1 MEKIKLGMVGG
12 GEGAFIGEVHR
23 IAARMDERFH
33 LCAGALCSD
42 PERSLKS
49 ALDLGLPEDRSY
61 SDYKEM
67 AISESRRDDGINF
80 VSIVTPNHLHHPI
93 AKAFLEVGIN
103 VICDKP
109 MTMNSEEAQE
119 LIDISESS
127 DLIFAV
133 TYNYSGYPL
142 IREAR
147 EIIKKGELGS
157 IRIIKVE
164 YIQDWLTEPI
174 ENTGQKQASWR
185 VDPKKSGIG
194 GSIGDIGTHAF
205 HLAHFVTQQLPN
217 KISADLSCFVEGREL
232 DDNAHILMRYESG
245 AKGMI
250 WSSQVAPGNEN
261 NLKIQIYGE
270 KGGLI
275 WQQENPNEL
284 ILNLLNQPS
293 RRLTRGSSFVGDQSA
308 RLTRIPAGHPEGY
321 LEGFANIYREVADEF
336 SAKISGKP
344 ISKDILYPTS
354 KEGLY
359 GVSFIEAAIESNSK
373 DSVWTDLKL

>member
-1 MEKIKLGMVGG
+1 MKKIKLGMVGG

-67 AISESRRDDGINF
+67 AISESQRDDGINF

-109 MTMNSEEAQE
+109 MTMNTEEAQE

-174 ENTGQKQASWR
+174 EKTGQKQASWR

-293 RRLTRGSSFVGDQSA
+293 KRLTRGSSFVGDQSA

-373 DSVWTDLKL
+373 DSVWTNLKL

>member
-23 IAARMDERFH
+23 IAARMDERFQ

-67 AISESRRDDGINF
+67 AISESQRDDGINF

-157 IRIIKVE
+157 IRIIKAE

-354 KEGLY
+354 REGLY

>member
-67 AISESRRDDGINF
+67 AISESQRDDGINF

-147 EIIKKGELGS
+147 EIIKKDELGS

>member
-67 AISESRRDDGINF
+67 AISESQRDDGINF

-373 DSVWTDLKL
+373 DSVWTELKL

>member
-67 AISESRRDDGINF
+67 AISESQRDDGINF

-174 ENTGQKQASWR
+174 ESTGQKQASWR

-336 SAKISGKP
+336 SAKTSGKP

>member
-49 ALDLGLPEDRSY
+49 ALDLGLPEERSY

-67 AISESRRDDGINF
+67 AISESQRDDGINF

-174 ENTGQKQASWR
+174 ESTGQKQASWR

>member
-1 MEKIKLGMVGG
+1 MEKIKLGKDGG

-49 ALDLGLPEDRSY
+49 ALDLGLPKDRSY

-67 AISESRRDDGINF
+67 AISESQRDDGINF

>member
-67 AISESRRDDGINF
+67 AISESQRDDGINF

-174 ENTGQKQASWR
+174 EKTGQKQASWR

-284 ILNLLNQPS
+284 ILNLLTQPS

>member
-42 PERSLKS
+42 PKRSLKS
-49 ALDLGLPEDRSY
+49 ALNLGLPEDRSY

-67 AISESRRDDGINF
+67 AISESQRDDGINF

-109 MTMNSEEAQE
+109 MTMNTEEAQE

>member
-49 ALDLGLPEDRSY
+49 ALDLGLPEERSY

-67 AISESRRDDGINF
+67 AISESQRDDGINF

-119 LIDISESS
+119 LIDISECS

-174 ENTGQKQASWR
+174 ESTGQKQASWR

>member
-61 SDYKEM
+61 FDYKEM
-67 AISESRRDDGINF
+67 AISESQRDDGINF

-336 SAKISGKP
+336 TAKISGKP

-354 KEGLY
+354 REGLY

>member
-1 MEKIKLGMVGG
+1 MKKIKLGMVGG

-67 AISESRRDDGINF
+67 AISESQRDDGINF

-109 MTMNSEEAQE
+109 MTMNTEEAQE

-147 EIIKKGELGS
+147 EIIKKGDLGS

>member
-67 AISESRRDDGINF
+67 AISESQRDDGINF

-109 MTMNSEEAQE
+109 MTMISEEAQE

-174 ENTGQKQASWR
+174 EKTGQKQASWR

-293 RRLTRGSSFVGDQSA
+293 RRLTRGSSFVGNQSA

>member
-67 AISESRRDDGINF
+67 AISESQRDDGINF

-164 YIQDWLTEPI
+164 YIQDWLTEQI

-284 ILNLLNQPS
+284 ILNLLNKPS

>member
-67 AISESRRDDGINF
+67 AISESQRGDGINF

-174 ENTGQKQASWR
+174 ESTGQKQASWR

>member
-23 IAARMDERFH
+23 IAARMDERFQ

-42 PERSLKS
+42 PERSFKS

-67 AISESRRDDGINF
+67 AISESQRDDGINF

-157 IRIIKVE
+157 IRIIKAE

-174 ENTGQKQASWR
+174 ENIGQKQASWR

-245 AKGMI
+245 AKGII

>member
-23 IAARMDERFH
+23 IAARMDERFQ

-67 AISESRRDDGINF
+67 AISESQRDDGINF

>member
-67 AISESRRDDGINF
+67 AISESQRDDGINF
-80 VSIVTPNHLHHPI
+80 VSIVTPNHLHYPI
-93 AKAFLEVGIN
+93 AKVFLEVGIN

-174 ENTGQKQASWR
+174 EKTGQKQASWR

-284 ILNLLNQPS
+284 ILNLLTQPS

>member
-49 ALDLGLPEDRSY
+49 ALNLGLPEDRSY

-67 AISESRRDDGINF
+67 AISESQRDDGINF

-119 LIDISESS
+119 LIDISETS

-174 ENTGQKQASWR
+174 ESTGQKQASWR

-217 KISADLSCFVEGREL
+217 KISADLSSFVEGREL

-336 SAKISGKP
+336 STKISGKP

>member
-23 IAARMDERFH
+23 IAARMDERFQ

-67 AISESRRDDGINF
+67 AISESQRDDGINF

-174 ENTGQKQASWR
+174 EKTGQKQASWR

-293 RRLTRGSSFVGDQSA
+293 KRLTRGSSFVGDQSA

>member
-49 ALDLGLPEDRSY
+49 AIDLGLPEDRSY

-67 AISESRRDDGINF
+67 AISESQRDDGINF

>member
-67 AISESRRDDGINF
+67 AISESQRDDGINF

-217 KISADLSCFVEGREL
+217 KISADLSSFVEGREL

>member
-67 AISESRRDDGINF
+67 AISESQRDDGINF

-93 AKAFLEVGIN
+93 AKAFMEVGIN

-284 ILNLLNQPS
+284 ILNLLSQPS

>member
-23 IAARMDERFH
+23 IAARMDERFQ

-61 SDYKEM
+61 SDYIEM
-67 AISESRRDDGINF
+67 AISESQRDDGINF

-147 EIIKKGELGS
+147 EIIKKGDLGS

>member
-23 IAARMDERFH
+23 IAARMDERFQ

-67 AISESRRDDGINF
+67 AISESQRDDGINF

-147 EIIKKGELGS
+147 EIIKKGDLGS

-354 KEGLY
+354 REGLY

>member
-67 AISESRRDDGINF
+67 AISESQRDDGINF

-174 ENTGQKQASWR
+174 EKTGQKQASWR

-217 KISADLSCFVEGREL
+217 KISADLSCFVKGREL
-232 DDNAHILMRYESG
+232 DDNASILMRYESG

-293 RRLTRGSSFVGDQSA
+293 RRLTRGSSFVGNQSA

>member
-23 IAARMDERFH
+23 IAARMDERFQ

-67 AISESRRDDGINF
+67 AISESQRDDGINF

-147 EIIKKGELGS
+147 EIIKKGDLGS

-217 KISADLSCFVEGREL
+217 KISADLSCFVEGRES

>member
-23 IAARMDERFH
+23 IAARMDERFQ

-67 AISESRRDDGINF
+67 AISESQRDDGINF

-109 MTMNSEEAQE
+109 MTMISEEAQE

>member
-23 IAARMDERFH
+23 IAARMDERFQ

-67 AISESRRDDGINF
+67 AISESQRDDGINF

-174 ENTGQKQASWR
+174 EKTGQKQASWR

-217 KISADLSCFVEGREL
+217 KISADLSCFVKGREL
-232 DDNAHILMRYESG
+232 DDNASILMRYESG

-293 RRLTRGSSFVGDQSA
+293 RRLTRGSSFVGNQSA

>member
-42 PERSLKS
+42 PERSIKS

-67 AISESRRDDGINF
+67 AISESQRDDGINF

-174 ENTGQKQASWR
+174 ESTGQKQASWR

>member
-1 MEKIKLGMVGG
+1 MKKIKLGMVGG

-67 AISESRRDDGINF
+67 AISESQRDDGINF

-174 ENTGQKQASWR
+174 EKTGQKQASWR

-205 HLAHFVTQQLPN
+205 HLAHFVTQLLPN

-293 RRLTRGSSFVGDQSA
+293 KRLTRGSSFVGDQSA

-373 DSVWTDLKL
+373 DSVWTNLKL

>member
-1 MEKIKLGMVGG
+1 MKKIKLGMVGG

-23 IAARMDERFH
+23 IAARMDERFQ

-67 AISESRRDDGINF
+67 AISESQRDDGINF

-373 DSVWTDLKL
+373 DSVWTNLKL

>member
-67 AISESRRDDGINF
+67 AISESQRDDGINF

-109 MTMNSEEAQE
+109 MTMNTEEAQE

>member
-42 PERSLKS
+42 PERSFKS

-67 AISESRRDDGINF
+67 AISESQRDDGINF

-261 NLKIQIYGE
+261 NLKIQIYGK

-336 SAKISGKP
+336 SEKISGKP

>member
-67 AISESRRDDGINF
+67 AISESQRDDGINF

-232 DDNAHILMRYESG
+232 DDNAHILMRYDSG
-245 AKGMI
+245 ARGMI

-261 NLKIQIYGE
+261 NLKIQVYGE

-293 RRLTRGSSFVGDQSA
+293 RRLTRGSSFVGNQSA

-321 LEGFANIYREVADEF
+321 LEGFANIYREVADKF

-373 DSVWTDLKL
+373 DSVWTDIKL

>member
-67 AISESRRDDGINF
+67 AISESQRDDGINF
-80 VSIVTPNHLHHPI
+80 VSIVTPNHLHQPI

-174 ENTGQKQASWR
+174 EKTGQKQASWR

>member
-1 MEKIKLGMVGG
+1 MKKIKLGMVGG

-23 IAARMDERFH
+23 IAARMDERFQ
-33 LCAGALCSD
+33 LCAGVLCSD
-42 PERSLKS
+42 PARSLKS

-67 AISESRRDDGINF
+67 AISESQRDDGINF

-109 MTMNSEEAQE
+109 MTMNTEEAQE

-293 RRLTRGSSFVGDQSA
+293 KRLTRGSSFVGDQSA

-373 DSVWTDLKL
+373 DSVWTNLKL

>member
-67 AISESRRDDGINF
+67 AISESQRDDSINF

-174 ENTGQKQASWR
+174 EKTGQKQASWR

-232 DDNAHILMRYESG
+232 DDNAHILMRYDSG
-245 AKGMI
+245 ARGMI

-293 RRLTRGSSFVGDQSA
+293 RRLTRGSSFVGNQSA

>member
-23 IAARMDERFH
+23 IAARMDERFQ

-42 PERSLKS
+42 PERSFKS

-67 AISESRRDDGINF
+67 AISESQRDDGINF

-147 EIIKKGELGS
+147 EIIKKGDLGS

-174 ENTGQKQASWR
+174 ESKGQKQASWR

-245 AKGMI
+245 AKGII